1 MAGFGGIGMSS
12 LEKLGALYPVGIR
25 HDTIPP
31 DIKSRYLLRLEFCH
45 QIFNELSVE
54 LWRLFS

>member
-45 QIFNELSVE
+45 QIFNELSVD
-54 LWRLFS
+54 L